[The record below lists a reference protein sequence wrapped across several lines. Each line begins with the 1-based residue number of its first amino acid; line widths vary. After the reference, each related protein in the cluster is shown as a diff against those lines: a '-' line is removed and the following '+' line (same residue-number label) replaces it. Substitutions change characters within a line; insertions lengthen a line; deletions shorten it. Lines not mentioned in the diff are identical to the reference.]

1 MLQKW
6 KSCLPFLAGFCL
18 WQIVPLAT
26 FDLKNLAGKGQNI
39 SRNRSWVSSQVSCH
53 SRARGC
59 QVGPP
64 GHSVKCSCLRSPGT
78 CPGSVEAVEECV
90 CADRERKLWTGP
102 CLLHSS
108 CSEETLVEQRELGGD
123 PYGVGGKT
131 LPGNP
136 PSPLGWC
143 HSFFLLRL
151 QGWLPELSTLTKLSW

>member
-90 CADRERKLWTGP
+90 CVQTERENSELVPVSSTPAAVKRHWWSRESWEVTPMELEGRHCQGIPLALSGGVIPFSSYVSKDG
-102 CLLHSS
+102 CLSF
-108 CSEETLVEQRELGGD
+108 
-123 PYGVGGKT
+123 
-131 LPGNP
+131 
-136 PSPLGWC
+136 PL
-143 HSFFLLRL
+143 SLN
-151 QGWLPELSTLTKLSW
+151 

>member
-64 GHSVKCSCLRSPGT
+64 GHSVKCSCLRSPET
-78 CPGSVEAVEECV
+78 CLGSVEAVEGRVCV
-90 CADRERKLWTGP
+90 QRERENSELVQSPPLQLQWRGTGGAERAGRWPLWSWREDTARESP
-102 CLLHSS
+102 WPSRVVSFLFPPRSPRMAAWAFHS
-108 CSEETLVEQRELGGD
+108 
-123 PYGVGGKT
+123 
-131 LPGNP
+131 
-136 PSPLGWC
+136 
-143 HSFFLLRL
+143 H
-151 QGWLPELSTLTKLSW
+151 